1 MTSRILF
8 PASIGICLT
17 VLALS
22 AGGQTTTS
30 NASHPPAPSGGSN
43 AAATRATATSTTP
56 KTASSGA
63 HQHHATAHHKTHAT
77 HKQAENTSPGSYREA
92 AYRDALHQCVAG
104 PAGQREGCL
113 DNAIMRFGRT

>member
-1 MTSRILF
+1 MTSRILV
-8 PASIGICLT
+8 PASFGICLT
-17 VLALS
+17 MLALS

-30 NASHPPAPSGGSN
+30 NASHAAAPPGGPN
-43 AAATRATATSTTP
+43 AAATKATAASTAP
-56 KTASSGA
+56 EAASSSA
-63 HQHHATAHHKTHAT
+63 HQHHATAHHKTRAT

-92 AYRDALHQCVAG
+92 AYRDALHQCVTG

>member
-1 MTSRILF
+1 MTSQVLF
-8 PASIGICLT
+8 PSSLGICLT

-30 NASHPPAPSGGSN
+30 NASHAAAPSGGSN
-43 AAATRATATSTTP
+43 TAATKATVASTTP
-56 KTASSGA
+56 ETASSSA
-63 HQHHATAHHKTHAT
+63 HQHHATVHHKTHAT
-77 HKQAENTSPGSYREA
+77 HKVAETTSPGSYREA